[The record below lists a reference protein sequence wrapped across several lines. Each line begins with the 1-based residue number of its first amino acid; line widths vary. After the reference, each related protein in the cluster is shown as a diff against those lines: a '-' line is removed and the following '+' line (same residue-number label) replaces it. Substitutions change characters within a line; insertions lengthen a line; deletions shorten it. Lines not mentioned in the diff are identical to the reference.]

1 MGKEYITDELEVS
14 GGFCIPEVDRAG
26 ANGQVITKGNGGI
39 LQWATP
45 SSGGITN
52 SFSPVYLKTN
62 FVNEQ
67 VRFSSSMSVRDFF
80 NTTPVFSSGGI
91 SVTNVQDITIS
102 DGGMFKITVMVYMTS
117 SSSRTNLSIRLAL
130 NDFFSGPEAAM
141 GYIKNSSGHNESSV
155 TFSYIAFIGSG
166 EKISVGGQQ
175 LSNFFHTVNVVG
187 GTSSSISIHKIGR
200 EIV

>member
-14 GGFCIPEVDRAG
+14 GSFCIPEADRAG

-102 DGGMFKITVMVYMTS
+102 DGGMFKITVMAYMTS
-117 SSSRTNLSIRLAL
+117 SSNRTNLSIRLAF
-130 NDFFSGPEAAM
+130 NDSFSGPVAAM
-141 GYIKNSSGHNESSV
+141 GYIKNTSGHNESSV
-155 TFSYIAFIGSG
+155 TFSYIAFVSSG
-166 EKISVGGQQ
+166 EKISVGAQQ
-175 LSNFFHTVNVVG
+175 LTNFFNTVNVVG

>member
-14 GGFCIPEVDRAG
+14 GSLCIPDSDTPG
-26 ANGQVITKGNGGI
+26 TNGQVITKGNGGI

-52 SFSPVYLKTN
+52 LFTPVYLKTN
-62 FVNEQ
+62 FVNET
-67 VRFSSSMSVRDFF
+67 VTFTNAMTVRDVF

-91 SVTNVQDITIS
+91 SVTNVQDITIT
-102 DGGMFKITVMVYMTS
+102 DGGVFKITVMVYMTS
-117 SSSRTNLSIRLAL
+117 SSNRTNLSIRLAF
-130 NDFFSGPEAAM
+130 DSFSGPVGAM
-141 GYIKNSSGHNESSV
+141 GYIKNTSGHNESSV
-155 TFSYIAFIGSG
+155 TYSYIAFISSDS
-166 EKISVGGQQ
+166 KISVGAQQ
-175 LSNFFHTVNVVG
+175 LSNFFHNVSIIG

>member
-14 GGFCIPEVDRAG
+14 GSFCIPEADRAG

-45 SSGGITN
+45 SSGGS
-52 SFSPVYLKTN
+52 SFTPVYLKTN

-67 VRFSSSMSVRDFF
+67 VRFTSSMSVRDFF

-102 DGGMFKITVMVYMTS
+102 DGGMFKITVMAYMTS
-117 SSSRTNLSIRLAL
+117 SSNRTNLSIRLAF
-130 NDFFSGPEAAM
+130 NDSFSGPVAAM
-141 GYIKNSSGHNESSV
+141 GYIKNTSGHNESSV
-155 TFSYIAFIGSG
+155 TFSYIAFVSSG
-166 EKISVGGQQ
+166 EKISVGAQQ
-175 LSNFFHTVNVVG
+175 LTNFFNTVNVVG

>member
-14 GGFCIPEVDRAG
+14 GTLCIPDSDTPG
-26 ANGQVITKGNGGI
+26 TNGQVVTKGNGGI

-52 SFSPVYLKTN
+52 LFTPVYLKTN
-62 FVNEQ
+62 FVNET
-67 VRFSSSMSVRDFF
+67 VSFSSSMSVRNFF

-102 DGGMFKITVMVYMTS
+102 DGGIFKITVMAYMTS
-117 SSSRTNLSIRLAL
+117 SSNRTNLSFRLAF
-130 NDFFSGPEAAM
+130 NDVFGGPVAAM
-141 GYIKNSSGHNESSV
+141 GYIKNTTGHNESSV
-155 TFSYIAFIGSG
+155 TYSYIAFVGSG
-166 EKISVGGQQ
+166 VKISVGAQQ
-175 LSNFFHTVNVVG
+175 LTNFFNTVNVVG

>member
-14 GGFCIPEVDRAG
+14 GSLCIPEADRAG

-45 SSGGITN
+45 SGGGS
-52 SFSPVYLKTN
+52 SFTPVYLKTN

-67 VRFSSSMSVRDFF
+67 VRFTSTMTVRDVF

-91 SVTNVQDITIS
+91 SVTNVQDITIT
-102 DGGMFKITVMVYMTS
+102 DGGVFKITIMVYMES
-117 SSSRTNLSIRLAL
+117 SSNRTNLSIRLAI
-130 NDFFSGPEAAM
+130 DDSFSGPIAAM
-141 GYIKNSSGHNESSV
+141 GYIKSSSGHNESSV
-155 TFSYIAFIGSG
+155 TYSCIASIASNS
-166 EKISVGGQQ
+166 KISVGAQQ

-187 GTSSSISIHKIGR
+187 GTKSSISVRKIG
-200 EIV
+200 